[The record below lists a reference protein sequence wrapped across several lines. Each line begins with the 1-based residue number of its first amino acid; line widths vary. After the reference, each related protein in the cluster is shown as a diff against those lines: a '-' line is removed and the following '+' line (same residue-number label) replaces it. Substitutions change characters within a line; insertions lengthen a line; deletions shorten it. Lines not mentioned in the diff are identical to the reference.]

1 MRGAEISYWDD
12 FDTRAAEWATVD
24 IPFSHFIPRYRGM
37 RLEGPVL
44 DLASVSDMGV
54 MIYDKLKGPFQLRM
68 ATVHAR

>member
-1 MRGAEISYWDD
+1 
-12 FDTRAAEWATVD
+12 
-24 IPFSHFIPRYRGM
+24 M